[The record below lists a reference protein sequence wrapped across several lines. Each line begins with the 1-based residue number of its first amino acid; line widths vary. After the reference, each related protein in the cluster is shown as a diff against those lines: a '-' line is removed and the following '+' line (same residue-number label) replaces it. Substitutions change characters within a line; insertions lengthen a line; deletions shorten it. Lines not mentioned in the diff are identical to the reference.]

1 LSGASF
7 ASAISTTAAAFTLAT
22 LEHFVAIQ
30 GTFAAPSV
38 VTQQFGFSVRSS
50 MTGAAQNYGFFCAVP
65 AGATNWSFFSG
76 VGAANSR
83 FAGQVLHESGSAAAP
98 SITFD
103 GDLNTGLA
111 QIGGADNIS
120 ITTGGTERLRAK
132 SGGAIRFVPLT
143 AAPGSPEAGDVYYN
157 STTNKLQVYN
167 GTTWQDCN

>member
-1 LSGASF
+1 
-7 ASAISTTAAAFTLAT
+7 
-22 LEHFVAIQ
+22 
-30 GTFAAPSV
+30 
-38 VTQQFGFSVRSS
+38 